1 MISSGVIA
9 YLGAFTGEYRNSM
22 VDEWLEALKR
32 LKVPHSSPCSLV
44 STLGNPVDIRNWQ
57 IVGLPRDNLS
67 TENGVIVQNSQR
79 WPLFI
84 DPQGQA
90 NKWVKNLEKESGLD
104 VVKLTDRDFLRSL
117 ENAVRFGKPCLLE
130 NVAEELDPAL
140 EPILLKQVS
149 SG

>member
-1 MISSGVIA
+1 MISAGVIA
-9 YLGAFTGEYRNSM
+9 YLGAFTGEYRSAM
-22 VDEWLEALKR
+22 VDEWLEGLKR
-32 LKVPHSSPCSLV
+32 LQVPHSTPCSLV

-90 NKWVKNLEKESGLD
+90 NKWVKNLEKESGMLQ
-104 VVKLTDRDFLRSL
+104 VLLISL
-117 ENAVRFGKPCLLE
+117 F
-130 NVAEELDPAL
+130 
-140 EPILLKQVS
+140 S
-149 SG
+149 YF